1 MLQLESFIKKWSFVK
16 WLIDFA
22 DHYHI
27 IQKSEVMGI
36 KRTLITECSYKLKK
50 LIPLHT
56 KPADTILIGLISSLP
71 ILFSKWY
78 KNFLNFKLNQ
88 LKKSKKSMSKPLKYL
103 FKFFEFLISSG

>member
-1 MLQLESFIKKWSFVK
+1 LLQLESFIKKWSFVK

-78 KNFLNFKLNQ
+78 KSFLNFKLNL
-88 LKKSKKSMSKPLKYL
+88 LKRSKKSISKPLNT
-103 FKFFEFLISSG
+103 FLNFLNF